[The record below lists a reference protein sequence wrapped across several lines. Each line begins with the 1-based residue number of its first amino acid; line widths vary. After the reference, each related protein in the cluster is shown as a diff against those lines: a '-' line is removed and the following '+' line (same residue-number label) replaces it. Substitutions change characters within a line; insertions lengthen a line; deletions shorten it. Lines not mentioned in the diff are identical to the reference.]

1 MLLLKPTTTSKALEQ
16 FVGNLGYAAC
26 VEPFRRPL
34 LTFLAHQ
41 IKNDDPNAVITIS
54 PLMKA
59 ALRIWFAMLRC
70 NRGLPY
76 AYTRGHLPKASAP
89 VFVDA
94 ASLVGLGGL
103 HGTDYFMIAHE
114 NIQELLQ
121 R

>member
-1 MLLLKPTTTSKALEQ
+1 
-16 FVGNLGYAAC
+16 
-26 VEPFRRPL
+26 
-34 LTFLAHQ
+34 
-41 IKNDDPNAVITIS
+41 
-54 PLMKA
+54 MKA
-59 ALRIWFAMLRC
+59 ALRIWFAMLCC

-114 NIQELLQ
+114 DIQELLQ